1 MNAPIYARLNA
12 SSASPLLK
20 AITHSRMS
28 HHHHVARTMI
38 AHEPL
43 AEAEA
48 VDAAEMAEAE
58 AEVAEADAQVGM
70 DAAEAVA
77 DAHQVAPTVNG
88 NALATGAN
96 YRLRHRF

>member
-1 MNAPIYARLNA
+1 
-12 SSASPLLK
+12 
-20 AITHSRMS
+20 
-28 HHHHVARTMI
+28 MI

-48 VDAAEMAEAE
+48 AEAVDAAEMAEAEAE

>member
-1 MNAPIYARLNA
+1 
-12 SSASPLLK
+12 
-20 AITHSRMS
+20 MS
-28 HHHHVARTMI
+28 LHHHAARTMI

-43 AEAEA
+43 VVVAEA

-70 DAAEAVA
+70 DAAEAAA
-77 DAHQVAPTVNG
+77 DAHPVAPTVNG

-96 YRLRHRF
+96 RRLRHSLRPANE